1 MRLRKLNAVSAGLL
15 LSAFA
20 VMMTAP
26 AAAATI
32 YEQAVAACASME
44 HNPQQHMQCMR
55 DQMQARAPTPQQG
68 PAFSSQTPQYSQPSN
83 SQLRT
88 RR

>member
-1 MRLRKLNAVSAGLL
+1 MRLRKLNAVCAGLL
-15 LSAFA
+15 SSAFA
-20 VMMTAP
+20 VVMTAP

-32 YEQAVAACASME
+32 YEQAVAACAGME

-68 PAFSSQTPQYSQPSN
+68 PAFSSQTPQYNQPSN